1 VVNPDGTPRP
11 PPERTPRVA
20 PKAPAPEPPAPPSR
34 EAPPPGE
41 RADENDRFNGMIAL
55 LVAITATLMAL
66 CNVKDDNVVQ
76 AMTVAQ
82 TSSVDAWSHYQAK
95 STKQSLIEVMVDQ
108 LTFEREL
115 LRDSPE
121 KLQQIDLR
129 LGDYR
134 RRIER
139 YEEEKKEIKRTAEG
153 HLREYDRLNIH
164 DDQLDLAEA
173 SFSISI
179 ALFGVTA
186 LTHSRKLLVFCV
198 GFMLLGTLFGAAGF
212 LGWSFRPE
220 FLARLLS

>member
-11 PPERTPRVA
+11 PPERTRRVTTPKEA
-20 PKAPAPEPPAPPSR
+20 PPEPPAPPR
-34 EAPPPGE
+34 EGPPPGASAE
-41 RADENDRFNGMIAL
+41 EKDQLNGLIAMM
-55 LVAITATLMAL
+55 VAITATLMAL

-108 LTFEREL
+108 LTIEREL
-115 LRDSPE
+115 FQEHPERLR
-121 KLQQIDLR
+121 QIDQR

-134 RRIER
+134 KRIER
-139 YEEEKKEIKRTAEG
+139 YEEEKKEIRRRAEG
-153 HLREYDRLNIH
+153 HLREYERLNVH

-186 LTHSRKLLVFCV
+186 LTHSRRLLILCV